1 MSKWSYQ
8 GQDFESSMIPEG
20 AEGFVYEMQ
29 AIINGKLVR
38 YIGKKNFYSTTKK
51 RMGKRAVAQLQD
63 KRTKKYTI
71 QKKLSYID
79 YYSSNADLKAAHKA
93 GIDIRRYIIKICFSK
108 TELTYYETKYQ
119 FVRGVLESDEF
130 LNGNI
135 LGKFYKM
142 SGSTAAL
149 NYVINK

>member
-71 QKKLSYID
+71 QKKLSYLD
-79 YYSSNADLKAAHKA
+79 YYSSNAELKAAHKA
-93 GIDIRRYIIKICFSK
+93 GIEIRRFIMKICFSK

-119 FVRGVLESDEF
+119 FIREVLESDEF

-135 LGKFYKM
+135 LGRFYKF
-142 SGSTAAL
+142 
-149 NYVINK
+149 K

>member
-29 AIINGKLVR
+29 AIIDGKLVR
-38 YIGKKNFYSTTKK
+38 YIGKKNFYSVTKK
-51 RMGKRAVAQLQD
+51 RFGKKALSSMEDKRA
-63 KRTKKYTI
+63 KKYTM
-71 QKKLSYID
+71 QKKLTYLD
-79 YYSSNADLKAAHKA
+79 YYSSNIVLKDAHKA
-93 GIDIRRYIIKICFSK
+93 GIEIRRYMLKICLSK
-108 TELTYYETKYQ
+108 MELTYYETKFQ

-135 LGKFYKM
+135 LGRFYKF
-142 SGSTAAL
+142 
-149 NYVINK
+149 K

>member
-29 AIINGKLVR
+29 AIIDGKLVR
-38 YIGKKNFYSTTKK
+38 YIGKKNFYSVTKK
-51 RMGKRAVAQLQD
+51 RFGKKVLSSMQD
-63 KRTKKYTI
+63 KRAKKYTM
-71 QKKLSYID
+71 QKKLTYLD
-79 YYSSNADLKAAHKA
+79 YYSSNAVLKDAHKA
-93 GIDIRRYIIKICFSK
+93 GIEIRRYMLKICFSK
-108 TELTYYETKYQ
+108 MELTYYETKFQ

-135 LGKFYKM
+135 LGRFYKF
-142 SGSTAAL
+142 
-149 NYVINK
+149 K

>member
-38 YIGKKNFYSTTKK
+38 YIGKKNFYSTTKR

-63 KRTKKYTI
+63 KRSKKYTI

-79 YYSSNADLKAAHKA
+79 YYSSNAELKAAHKA

-135 LGKFYKM
+135 LGRFYKF
-142 SGSTAAL
+142 
-149 NYVINK
+149 K

>member
-51 RMGKRAVAQLQD
+51 RMGKKAVAQLQD
-63 KRTKKYTI
+63 KRSKKYTI
-71 QKKLSYID
+71 QKKLSYLD
-79 YYSSNADLKAAHKA
+79 YYSSNAELKAAHKA
-93 GIDIRRYIIKICFSK
+93 GINVRRFIIKICFSK

-119 FVRGVLESDEF
+119 FIREVLESDEF

-135 LGKFYKM
+135 LGRFYKF
-142 SGSTAAL
+142 
-149 NYVINK
+149 K

>member
-38 YIGKKNFYSTTKK
+38 YIGKKNFYSMTKK
-51 RMGKRAVAQLQD
+51 RMGKRAIEQLQD

-79 YYSSNADLKAAHKA
+79 YYSSNAELKAAHKA

-119 FVRGVLESDEF
+119 FIREVLESDEF

-135 LGKFYKM
+135 LGRFYKF
-142 SGSTAAL
+142 
-149 NYVINK
+149 K

>member
-29 AIINGKLVR
+29 AIIDGKLVR
-38 YIGKKNFYSTTKK
+38 YIGKKNFYSVTKK
-51 RMGKRAVAQLQD
+51 RFGKKALSSMQD
-63 KRTKKYTI
+63 KRAKKYTM
-71 QKKLSYID
+71 QKKLTYLD
-79 YYSSNADLKAAHKA
+79 YYSSNAVLKDAHKA
-93 GIDIRRYIIKICFSK
+93 GIEIRRYMLKICFSK
-108 TELTYYETKYQ
+108 MELTYYETKFQ

-135 LGKFYKM
+135 LGRFFRSK
-142 SGSTAAL
+142 
-149 NYVINK
+149 

>member
-135 LGKFYKM
+135 LGRFYKF
-142 SGSTAAL
+142 
-149 NYVINK
+149 K

>member
-29 AIINGKLVR
+29 AVIDGKLVR
-38 YIGKKNFYSTTKK
+38 YIGKKNFYSVTKK
-51 RMGKRAVAQLQD
+51 RFGKKVLSSMQD
-63 KRTKKYTI
+63 KRAKKYTI
-71 QKKLSYID
+71 QKKLTYLD
-79 YYSSNADLKAAHKA
+79 YYSSNAVLKDAHKA
-93 GIDIRRYIIKICFSK
+93 GIEIRRYMLKICFSK
-108 TELTYYETKYQ
+108 MELTYYETKFQ

-135 LGKFYKM
+135 LGRFYKF
-142 SGSTAAL
+142 
-149 NYVINK
+149 K

>member
-29 AIINGKLVR
+29 AIIDGKLVR
-38 YIGKKNFYSTTKK
+38 YIGKKNFYSITKK
-51 RMGKRAVAQLQD
+51 RFGKKALSSMQD
-63 KRTKKYTI
+63 KRAKKYTM
-71 QKKLSYID
+71 QKKLTYLD
-79 YYSSNADLKAAHKA
+79 YYSSNAVLKDAHKA
-93 GIDIRRYIIKICFSK
+93 GIEIRRYMLKICFSK
-108 TELTYYETKYQ
+108 MELTYYETKFQ

-135 LGKFYKM
+135 LGRFYKF
-142 SGSTAAL
+142 
-149 NYVINK
+149 K

>member
-1 MSKWSYQ
+1 MSEWSYQ

-79 YYSSNADLKAAHKA
+79 YYSSNAELKAAHKA

-135 LGKFYKM
+135 LGRFYRFK
-142 SGSTAAL
+142 
-149 NYVINK
+149 

>member
-29 AIINGKLVR
+29 AIIDGKLVR
-38 YIGKKNFYSTTKK
+38 YIGKKNFYSITKK
-51 RMGKRAVAQLQD
+51 RFGKKALSSMQD
-63 KRTKKYTI
+63 KRAKKYTI
-71 QKKLSYID
+71 QKKLTYLD
-79 YYSSNADLKAAHKA
+79 YYSSNAVLKDAHKA
-93 GIDIRRYIIKICFSK
+93 GIEIRRYMLKICFSK
-108 TELTYYETKYQ
+108 MELTYYETKFQ

-135 LGKFYKM
+135 LGRFFRFK
-142 SGSTAAL
+142 
-149 NYVINK
+149 

>member
-1 MSKWSYQ
+1 MSWLYQ
-8 GQDFESSMIPEG
+8 GQEFESSMIPEG

-38 YIGKKNFYSTTKK
+38 YIGKKNFYSTTKR

-63 KRTKKYTI
+63 KRSKRYTI
-71 QKKLSYID
+71 QKKLSYLD
-79 YYSSNADLKAAHKA
+79 YYSSNAELKAAHKA
-93 GIDIRRYIIKICFSK
+93 GIEIRRYIIKICFSK

-119 FVRGVLESDEF
+119 FIRGVLESDEF

-135 LGKFYKM
+135 LGRFYKF
-142 SGSTAAL
+142 
-149 NYVINK
+149 K

>member
-29 AIINGKLVR
+29 AVIDGKLVR
-38 YIGKKNFYSTTKK
+38 YIGKKNFYSVTKK
-51 RMGKRAVAQLQD
+51 RFGKKALSSMQD
-63 KRTKKYTI
+63 KRAKKYTM
-71 QKKLSYID
+71 QKKLTYLD
-79 YYSSNADLKAAHKA
+79 YYSSNAVLKDAHKA
-93 GIDIRRYIIKICFSK
+93 GIEIRRYILKICFSK
-108 TELTYYETKYQ
+108 MELTYYETKFQ

-135 LGKFYKM
+135 LGRFYKF
-142 SGSTAAL
+142 
-149 NYVINK
+149 K

>member
-29 AIINGKLVR
+29 AVIDGKLVR
-38 YIGKKNFYSTTKK
+38 YIGKKNFYSITKK
-51 RMGKRAVAQLQD
+51 KFGKKALSSMQD
-63 KRTKKYTI
+63 KRAKKYTM
-71 QKKLSYID
+71 KKKVTYLD
-79 YYSSNADLKAAHKA
+79 YYSSNAVLKDAHKA
-93 GIDIRRYIIKICFSK
+93 GIEIRRYILKICFSK
-108 TELTYYETKYQ
+108 IELTYYETKFQ

-135 LGKFYKM
+135 LGRFYKF
-142 SGSTAAL
+142 
-149 NYVINK
+149 K

>member
-51 RMGKRAVAQLQD
+51 RMGKKAVAQLQD
-63 KRTKKYTI
+63 KRSKKYTI

-79 YYSSNADLKAAHKA
+79 YYSSNAELKAAHKA

-119 FVRGVLESDEF
+119 FIREVLESDEF

-135 LGKFYKM
+135 LGRFYKF
-142 SGSTAAL
+142 
-149 NYVINK
+149 K

>member
-63 KRTKKYTI
+63 KRSKRYTI
-71 QKKLSYID
+71 QKKLSYLD
-79 YYSSNADLKAAHKA
+79 YYSSNAELKAAHKA

-119 FVRGVLESDEF
+119 FIREVLESDEF

-135 LGKFYKM
+135 LGRFYKF
-142 SGSTAAL
+142 
-149 NYVINK
+149 K

>member
-29 AIINGKLVR
+29 AIIDGKLIR
-38 YIGKKNFYSTTKK
+38 YIGKKNFYSVTKK
-51 RMGKRAVAQLQD
+51 RFGKKALSSMQD
-63 KRTKKYTI
+63 KRAKKYTI
-71 QKKLSYID
+71 QKKLTYLD
-79 YYSSNADLKAAHKA
+79 YYSSNAVLKDAHKA
-93 GIDIRRYIIKICFSK
+93 GIEIRRYMLKICFSK
-108 TELTYYETKYQ
+108 MELTYYETKFQ

-135 LGKFYKM
+135 LGRFYKF
-142 SGSTAAL
+142 
-149 NYVINK
+149 K

>member
-71 QKKLSYID
+71 QKKLSYLD
-79 YYSSNADLKAAHKA
+79 YYSSNAELKAAHKA
-93 GIDIRRYIIKICFSK
+93 GINIRRYIIKICFSK

-119 FVRGVLESDEF
+119 FIREVLESDEF

-135 LGKFYKM
+135 LGRFYKF
-142 SGSTAAL
+142 
-149 NYVINK
+149 K

>member
-1 MSKWSYQ
+1 MSSYFD
-8 GQDFESSMIPEG
+8 GWIYNNIEFTEDMIPEG
-20 AEGFVYEMQ
+20 AVGFVYEMT
-29 AIINGKLVR
+29 AVIDGASRI

-51 RMGKRAVAQLQD
+51 RMGKRAVEQLQD

-79 YYSSNADLKAAHKA
+79 YYSSNAELKAAHKA
-93 GIDIRRYIIKICFSK
+93 GIDIRRYIIKICLTK

-135 LGKFYKM
+135 LGRFYKF
-142 SGSTAAL
+142 
-149 NYVINK
+149 K

>member
-8 GQDFESSMIPEG
+8 GQDFENSMIPEG

-79 YYSSNADLKAAHKA
+79 YYSSNAELKAAHKA

-119 FVRGVLESDEF
+119 FIRGVLESDEF

-135 LGKFYKM
+135 LGRFYKF
-142 SGSTAAL
+142 
-149 NYVINK
+149 K

>member
-29 AIINGKLVR
+29 AIIDGKLVR
-38 YIGKKNFYSTTKK
+38 YIGKKNFYSVTKK
-51 RMGKRAVAQLQD
+51 RFGKKALSSMQD
-63 KRTKKYTI
+63 KRAKKYTM
-71 QKKLSYID
+71 QKKLTYLD
-79 YYSSNADLKAAHKA
+79 YYSSNVVLKDAHKA
-93 GIDIRRYIIKICFSK
+93 GIEIRRYMLKICLSK
-108 TELTYYETKYQ
+108 MELTYYETKFQ

-135 LGKFYKM
+135 LGRFYKF
-142 SGSTAAL
+142 
-149 NYVINK
+149 K

>member
-63 KRTKKYTI
+63 KRTKKYTM
-71 QKKLSYID
+71 QKKLSYLD
-79 YYSSNADLKAAHKA
+79 YYSSNAELKAAHKA
-93 GIDIRRYIIKICFSK
+93 GIEIRRYIIKICFSK

-135 LGKFYKM
+135 LGRFYKF
-142 SGSTAAL
+142 
-149 NYVINK
+149 K

>member
-38 YIGKKNFYSTTKK
+38 YIGKKNFYSVTKK
-51 RMGKRAVAQLQD
+51 RMGKKAVAQLQD
-63 KRTKKYTI
+63 KRSKKYTI
-71 QKKLSYID
+71 QKKLSYLD
-79 YYSSNADLKAAHKA
+79 YYSSNAELKAAHKA
-93 GIDIRRYIIKICFSK
+93 GINVRRFIIKICFSK

-119 FVRGVLESDEF
+119 FIREVLESDEF

-135 LGKFYKM
+135 LGRFYKF
-142 SGSTAAL
+142 
-149 NYVINK
+149 K

>member
-1 MSKWSYQ
+1 MSWLYQ
-8 GQDFESSMIPEG
+8 GQEFESSMIPEG

-38 YIGKKNFYSTTKK
+38 YIGKKNFYSTTKR

-63 KRTKKYTI
+63 KRSKRYTI

-79 YYSSNADLKAAHKA
+79 YYSSNAELKAAHKA

-119 FVRGVLESDEF
+119 FIREVLESDEF

-135 LGKFYKM
+135 LGRFYKF
-142 SGSTAAL
+142 
-149 NYVINK
+149 K